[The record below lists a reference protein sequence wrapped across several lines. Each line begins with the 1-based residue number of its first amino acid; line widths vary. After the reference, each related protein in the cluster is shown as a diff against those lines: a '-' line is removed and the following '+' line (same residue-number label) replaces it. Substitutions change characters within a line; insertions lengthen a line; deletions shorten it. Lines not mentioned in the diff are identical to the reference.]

1 MNKEVKGEND
11 YVEGGYH
18 DTFRASAVKVDH
30 TQIQN
35 NDAPPPVPRKIAAKT
50 EDGKRKMENSS
61 TYAAA
66 GPNEIAVNTEN
77 NARPPHKKPKSEFDS
92 IVINKA
98 NWDSAS
104 LDEKLMSQYPSYD
117 NDIVNLRI
125 RDLIQEDP
133 LGWMSKKIKA
143 AQQALDKINTEIDEI
158 DSKRNEEPSD
168 SEDSF
173 EPAYH
178 ERKNVCNSS
187 PAGLEDFVSSLPYC
201 ILLDQGFLMMGIHRD
216 DKKYCFCPCSKK
228 VKKWRN
234 NFDLCEPI
242 GNDNCDSFQQNTPNA
257 LMDHLKKIGEIES
270 AFLHKAVHYY
280 LRNLYKNYWEQGG
293 VHHKQAEQAAAQ
305 RKE

>member
-11 YVEGGYH
+11 YVEGEYY

-61 TYAAA
+61 THAATA
-66 GPNEIAVNTEN
+66 AVNTEN

-143 AQQALDKINTEIDEI
+143 AQQALDKINAEIEEI
-158 DSKRNEEPSD
+158 DSELNDAPYD
-168 SEDSF
+168 SEDSP
-173 EPAYH
+173 PAYH
-178 ERKNVCNSS
+178 EHTKVFNSS

-201 ILLDQGFLMMGIHRD
+201 ILFDQGFLMWGSHID
-216 DKKYCFCPCSKK
+216 DETYCFCPCSKK
-228 VKKWRN
+228 MEKWRN

-242 GNDNCDSFQQNTPNA
+242 GIDNCGSFRQNTPNA
-257 LMDHLKKIGEIES
+257 LMDHLKKIGEDES
-270 AFLHKAVHYY
+270 AFLHRAVHYY
-280 LRNLYKNYWEQGG
+280 LRNLYKNYWNHVEQGI
-293 VHHKQAEQAAAQ
+293 HHKGLYAVLDVSKINQ
-305 RKE
+305 

>member
-1 MNKEVKGEND
+1 VNKEVKGE
-11 YVEGGYH
+11 G
-18 DTFRASAVKVDH
+18 ASAVKVDH
-30 TQIQN
+30 TQTQMRIQN
-35 NDAPPPVPRKIAAKT
+35 NDAPPPVPRKIAAKI

-61 TYAAA
+61 THAAA
-66 GPNEIAVNTEN
+66 GPNEIAVNTEYT
-77 NARPPHKKPKSEFDS
+77 ARPPHKKPKSEFDS

-98 NWDSAS
+98 NWKTAT
-104 LDEKLMSQYPSYD
+104 LDEKLMSQYPQH
-117 NDIVNLRI
+117 DITNSRI
-125 RDLIQEDP
+125 RDLIKEDP
-133 LGWMSKKIKA
+133 LGWMPKKIKA